1 MKSTKVTGNTL
12 AAPLRG
18 PSGPASG
25 SQACELGLPY
35 LAPGAG
41 GRRHRA
47 CCGRR
52 VAAPAQPLCAA
63 TAGPLLLAGV
73 GQQPFWLFS
82 KYSPGCVSHLLATLL
97 AGSEVWRLC
106 ATVKRHP
113 TPAVCF
119 FLWLYIL
126 FLVCSAVLWR
136 MCFFRWTVG
145 LGIIVLRCRIE
156 FITFKTST
164 QLC

>member
-1 MKSTKVTGNTL
+1 MGRRRRKRRSCECSTWMKSTKVTGNTL

-25 SQACELGLPY
+25 AQACELGLPY

-119 FLWLYIL
+119 FLWADRDKEVVHTFSCVQHYSVTYV
-126 FLVCSAVLWR
+126 FL
-136 MCFFRWTVG
+136 
-145 LGIIVLRCRIE
+145 
-156 FITFKTST
+156 
-164 QLC
+164 